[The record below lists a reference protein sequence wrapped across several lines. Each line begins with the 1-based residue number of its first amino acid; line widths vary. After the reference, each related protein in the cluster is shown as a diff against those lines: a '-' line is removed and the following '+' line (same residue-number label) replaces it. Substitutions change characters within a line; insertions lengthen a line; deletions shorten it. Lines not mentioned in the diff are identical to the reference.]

1 MPTPSYLP
9 HVGGVERYV
18 ATLSR
23 GLVERGVRVTVLT
36 TDPPRTEAPHERVD
50 DVEILRVPAYPR
62 SRDYYFA
69 PELYRIVR
77 RGTWDLV
84 HVQSYSTLVAPLAM
98 LAARRA
104 HVPYVLTFHSSR
116 LRRSQW
122 AVLRPLLAR
131 ADRLVA
137 LARFE
142 IDLYGRALK
151 LPRERFTLIRTGVD
165 LPGNGAAPPSGDRKA
180 PVIASVGRLER
191 YKGHHRLIEA
201 LPEIIRRTP
210 DARIWIAGSGPYEQA
225 LKRKARELGVAEQV
239 EIRAV
244 PADDRRAMAD
254 ELSRVALVVLFS
266 DAENAAARGARGPC
280 ARSSG
285 SGLPDEG
292 PPGAGR
298 RWSRARRPPGQWSP
312 RDRSGGRGAT
322 RRPVRPRTPRSL
334 DLGGMRCPTPR
345 AVHIGCRVS
354 DPATLVRAPPFRV
367 VAVKRMTKTSDS
379 LIAISLTT
387 FARSPKTA

>member
-1 MPTPSYLP
+1 MPTPRYLP
-9 HVGGVERYV
+9 HLGGVERYV

-36 TDPPRTEAPHERVD
+36 TDPLRTEPPHELVD

-69 PELYRIVR
+69 PELYRIVQG
-77 RGTWDLV
+77 GTWDLV
-84 HVQSYSTLVAPLAM
+84 HVQSYSTLAAPLAM

-151 LPRERFTLIRTGVD
+151 LPRERFALIRTGVD
-165 LPGNGAAPPSGDRKA
+165 LPGNGAPPPSGDRKA

-201 LPEIIRRTP
+201 LPEIIRRRP

-225 LKRKARELGVAEQV
+225 LKHKARELGVAEQV

-266 DAENAAARGARGPC
+266 DDET
-280 ARSSG
+280 
-285 SGLPDEG
+285 LPLAVLEALALG
-292 PPGAGR
+292 
-298 RWSRARRPPGQWSP
+298 
-312 RDRSGGRGAT
+312 
-322 RRPVRPRTPRSL
+322 RPVLVSRTRGL
-334 DLGGMRCPTPR
+334 EELADDG
-345 AVHIGCRVS
+345 
-354 DPATLVRAPPFRV
+354 LVRAVPRDSGPQEIAAAVVEQLEDPFV
-367 VAVKRMTKTSDS
+367 PADLDLPTWEECVARHHE
-379 LIAISLTT
+379 LYISIVESATPRPS
-387 FARSPKTA
+387 FARPRSA

>member
-1 MPTPSYLP
+1 VTPKPRALRILMPTPSYLP

-98 LAARRA
+98 LAAGRA
-104 HVPYVLTFHSSR
+104 HVPYLLTFHSSR

-180 PVIASVGRLER
+180 PVIASVRRLER

-201 LPEIIRRTP
+201 LPEIIRRRP

-225 LKRKARELGVAEQV
+225 LKRKAREVGVAEQV

-266 DAENAAARGARGPC
+266 DAET
-280 ARSSG
+280 
-285 SGLPDEG
+285 LPLAVLEALALG
-292 PPGAGR
+292 
-298 RWSRARRPPGQWSP
+298 
-312 RDRSGGRGAT
+312 
-322 RRPVRPRTPRSL
+322 RPVLVSRTRGL
-334 DLGGMRCPTPR
+334 QELADDG
-345 AVHIGCRVS
+345 
-354 DPATLVRAPPFRV
+354 LVRAVPPDSGPQEIAAAV
-367 VAVKRMTKTSDS
+367 VEQLGDPFVPPHLDLPTWEECAARHHELYAS
-379 LIAISLTT
+379 LVQSADGGVASE
-387 FARSPKTA
+387 R